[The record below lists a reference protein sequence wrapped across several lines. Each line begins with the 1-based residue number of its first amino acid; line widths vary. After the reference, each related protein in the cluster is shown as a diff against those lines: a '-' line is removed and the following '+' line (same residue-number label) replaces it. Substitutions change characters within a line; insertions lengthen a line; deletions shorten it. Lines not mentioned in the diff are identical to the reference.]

1 MLWKCHRRLPFRLK
15 HERCKCTC
23 TTTHAYRHIRKPTF
37 RETSHFI
44 KRQWISP
51 GCCPARERRTSRT
64 SPNGFGHADLSITSQ
79 ASDPGLRLWLSSN
92 YQSHLRRNWL
102 RRSDKSRACS
112 IYCDANVK
120 WISAATSINYSP
132 TTKSAPPKRLAKL
145 FQACSHTAVDKM
157 ALRCPP
163 TPASFSQVVSPSSM
177 CRASSV
183 KTTPL
188 IWEVS
193 SGWKKMKSLGSSMR
207 SCCWTGNPGLWDT
220 MTCKCPLL
228 L

>member
-1 MLWKCHRRLPFRLK
+1 MNF
-15 HERCKCTC
+15 
-23 TTTHAYRHIRKPTF
+23 
-37 RETSHFI
+37 
-44 KRQWISP
+44 P

-79 ASDPGLRLWLSSN
+79 AGDPGLRLWLSSN
-92 YQSHLRRNWL
+92 HQSHLRRNCL
-102 RRSDKSRACS
+102 HRSDKSRACS

-145 FQACSHTAVDKM
+145 SQDCSHTAVDKM

-193 SGWKKMKSLGSSMR
+193 SGWKKKNEIFGFIHE
-207 SCCWTGNPGLWDT
+207 
-220 MTCKCPLL
+220 KLL
-228 L
+228 LNRQPRPLRYHDMYMSFAPLGEEWDVCVVISAAETLTIPFSDEKNVI